1 VVAVTRWTFRL
12 DEAGWGDTMLS
23 LPDGQWTDTLSGAT
37 FTGATPAPELFAELP
52 VVLLERA
59 DA

>member
-1 VVAVTRWTFRL
+1 VV
-12 DEAGWGDTMLS
+12 
-23 LPDGQWTDTLSGAT
+23 SGP
-37 FTGATPAPELFAELP
+37 TPAAELFAELP